1 MTTNPTIAT
10 QVKTFFSR
18 FPPQS
23 FPPRHILLA
32 ANSEPAGVYYLE
44 SGHLKQY
51 ALTMQGQ
58 ELVINIYKPGTFFPM
73 MWAVAN
79 IPNSYFFEAVDTVVV
94 RRAPVSDCLAFLS
107 SHADVTVDLLKRV
120 YTGIDGLVAQMT
132 HNSYSDAK
140 RKVLAVLVMAAKRF
154 GEKQG
159 SQIVITQQF
168 THKELGALSATS
180 RETVTRVLQEIE
192 TEGLIQIEKRKIRIV
207 DIQQL
212 EAALNSS

>member
-1 MTTNPTIAT
+1 MFQPTIET
-10 QVKTFFSR
+10 QVQAFFAK
-18 FPPQS
+18 FPPLS
-23 FPPRHILLA
+23 FPPRHILVA
-32 ANSEPAGVYYLE
+32 ANSEPAGVYFVE

-51 ALTMQGQ
+51 ALTAQGQ

-79 IPNSYFFEAVDTVVV
+79 ISNSYFFEAVDTVVV

-107 SHADVTVDLLKRV
+107 SHPDVTVDLLKRL

-140 RKVLAVLVMAAKRF
+140 RKVIAVLAMAAKRF

-159 SQIVITQQF
+159 NQITINQQF
-168 THKELGALSATS
+168 THKEIGALSATS
-180 RETVTRVLQEIE
+180 RETVTRVMQEIE
-192 TEGLIQIEKRKIRIV
+192 ADKLIRVEKRKIIVV

-212 EAALNSS
+212 EEVLTTS